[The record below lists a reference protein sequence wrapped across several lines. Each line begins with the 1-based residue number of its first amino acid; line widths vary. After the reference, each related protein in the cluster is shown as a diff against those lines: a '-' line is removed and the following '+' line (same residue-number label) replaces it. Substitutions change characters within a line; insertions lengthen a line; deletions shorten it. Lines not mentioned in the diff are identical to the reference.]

1 MGYTGDFLRLMLYLK
16 QVGRWAV
23 FLRVMLYL
31 KRRESLT
38 VEIAYLDAT

>member
-1 MGYTGDFLRLMLYLK
+1 MGCTGD
-16 QVGRWAV
+16 

-38 VEIAYLDAT
+38 VEIVYFDAT